1 MQGYQSDIDYF
12 EAEDTEIIALSV
24 DARPSQ
30 KKFAEEMGV
39 EFTMLSDF
47 KREVSS
53 LYGVLDEERGTS
65 RRTTFVIDKEGIIRH
80 IDSGR
85 DAIDIAGVKAAC
97 AQLQ

>member
-1 MQGYQSDIDYF
+1 M
-12 EAEDTEIIALSV
+12 

-47 KREVSS
+47 GKSLSR
-53 LYGVLDEERGTS
+53 LYGVLDEERGTA
-65 RRTTFVIDKEGIIRH
+65 RRTTFVIDKAGIIRH

-97 AQLQ
+97 GELQ